1 MTSLIGEII
10 KKTYEINTRKKAE
23 SFKLILS
30 PWGNIMY
37 THFVYLGIYILRIKF
52 AWIVLDEDWLE
63 GISVL
68 VDCVCH

>member
-52 AWIVLDEDWLE
+52 A
-63 GISVL
+63 
-68 VDCVCH
+68 